1 MRSYENLI
9 TEDLIEIYNEIM
21 TTEYIK
27 KRQRYLTKLGSNIS
41 FLSNLGIGGR
51 RNVFFENTKIG

>member
-21 TTEYIK
+21 
-27 KRQRYLTKLGSNIS
+27 
-41 FLSNLGIGGR
+41 
-51 RNVFFENTKIG
+51 